1 MKDIPTLIL
10 KRGREKPVQRRH
22 PWIFSGSVKDV
33 IGEPASGETV
43 RVLDTDGGF
52 LAWGSFSPHS
62 QIRTRILSWTES
74 DTIGPSLFK
83 NKLEGSLG
91 DRRRVGIDSDALRL
105 VHAESDGLPGL
116 IVDQYRDI
124 LVVQILSAGIERW
137 REEIV
142 GLLVELTGART
153 VYERSDVEVRALEGL
168 EKRTGL
174 LYGEEPPGYVEIHEQ
189 DLTFQVD
196 VRSGHKTGFYLDQRA
211 NRALVSSLAEGK
223 EILDCF
229 SYTGGFALHAL
240 RGKASAVSLIESS
253 PEMMAM
259 AQTHFQLNGFPLDE
273 SEFILGD
280 VFEELRTYRDK
291 ARSFDGIILDPPK
304 FAPTASHAAQ
314 AARGYKDIN
323 LWAFKLV
330 RSGGF
335 LCTFSC
341 SGGVDRDFFQK
352 IVADAALDAGVHAKI
367 ITQLWQDADHPV
379 GLNFPEGSYLK
390 GFIIRVER

>member
-1 MKDIPTLIL
+1 LKDIPTLIL
-10 KRGREKPVQRRH
+10 KKGREKPILRRH
-22 PWIFSGSVKDV
+22 PWIFSGSIKDV
-33 IGEPASGETV
+33 IGKPASGQTV
-43 RVLDTDGGF
+43 RVLDAEGQF

-62 QIRTRILSWTES
+62 QIRTRILSWTEAEP
-74 DTIGPSLFK
+74 IGPSLFK
-83 NKLEGSLG
+83 KRLEQSLQ
-91 DRRRVGIDSDALRL
+91 DRSRVDIDSDAMRL

-124 LVVQILSAGIERW
+124 LVVQILSAGIEKW
-137 REEIV
+137 RDHLIQ
-142 GLLVELTGART
+142 LLVELTGART
-153 VYERSDVEVRALEGL
+153 IYERSDAEVRVLEGL
-168 EKRTGL
+168 NKRTGL
-174 LYGEEPPGYVEIHEQ
+174 LYGEEPPALVEIKEK

-196 VRSGHKTGFYLDQRA
+196 VRQGHKTGFYLDQRA
-211 NRALVSSLAEGK
+211 NRALVGSLAEGK

-240 RGKASAVSLIESS
+240 RGRASSVSLIESS

-259 AQTHFQLNGFPLDE
+259 AQTHFQLNGFPLDK
-273 SEFILGD
+273 SEFVVGD

-291 ARSFDGIILDPPK
+291 ARSFDGVILDPPK

-352 IVADAALDAGVHAKI
+352 IVADAALDAGVRAKI

-390 GFIIRVER
+390 GFIIWVER